1 MTNSIDQENL
11 KMLERPLTFNEWCE
25 KYKVSSHYIEPTKYF
40 QNNPSCG
47 YVERREEEE
56 PKGIISK
63 IIHLFS

>member
-25 KYKVSSHYIEPTKYF
+25 KYKVSSRYIEPTKYY
-40 QNNPSCG
+40 QKNPSCG
-47 YVERREEEE
+47 IVEKEED
-56 PKGIISK
+56 PLGNILSK